1 LRPPNVL
8 YLHSHDTGRH
18 VQPYGVG
25 VRTPRIQRLAE
36 EGVIFRQAFCAAPTC
51 SGSRA
56 ALATGEFPHQNGM
69 MGLAHRGFAV
79 RDMGKHLINA
89 LRPAGY
95 RTVLIGEQHIARQ
108 PADIGFDV
116 LRTVDTLHHA
126 DDIAPAAAELLR
138 DGLHR
143 PFFLSVGFF
152 ETHRRFFEPSSPHDA
167 NFCAPPAHL
176 PDTPGTRTDMAAF
189 QASASELDRGVG
201 IILDALS
208 RAGLDGETLVI
219 CTTDHGLAF
228 PLAKATLT
236 DRGTGVMLILRG
248 PGGFRGGR
256 AVDALVQQLDIYPT
270 ICELASIEPPAHLQG
285 RSLLPLMR
293 GEVDELRDAVFT
305 ELTYHAAYDPQRAVR
320 TTRWK
325 YVRRFGDHDRPVLA
339 NVDDGPSKDAW
350 IEAGG
355 ADAPRP
361 REALHDLV
369 LDPGEHVNRAD
380 DPACQ
385 ATLAALRSRLD
396 EWMVQTDDPLLAGEV
411 SPPPGAELNSPDQR
425 SAGDATHRA

>member
-1 LRPPNVL
+1 
-8 YLHSHDTGRH
+8 

-56 ALATGEFPHQNGM
+56 ALATGQWPHQNGM
-69 MGLAHRGFAV
+69 MGLAHRGFAIGDL
-79 RDMGKHLINA
+79 RTHLIHA

-95 RTVLIGEQHIARQ
+95 RTILIGEQHIAGR
-108 PADIGFDV
+108 PSDIGFDV

-126 DDIAPAAAELLR
+126 DDVAPAAAELIR

-143 PFFLSVGFF
+143 PFFLSVGFS
-152 ETHRRFFEPSSPHDA
+152 ETHRRFFEPSSPTDA
-167 NFCAPPAHL
+167 NFCAPPPNL
-176 PDTPGTRTDMAAF
+176 PDTPGTRRDMAAF
-189 QASASELDRGVG
+189 QASASELDRGIG

-228 PLAKATLT
+228 PGAKATLS

-270 ICELASIEPPAHLQG
+270 VCELAGIPRPAHLEG
-285 RSLLPLMR
+285 HSLLPLVR
-293 GEVDELRDAVFT
+293 GEVEEVRDAVFT

-320 TTRWK
+320 TRRWK
-325 YVRRFGDHDRPVLA
+325 YVRRFGDHDLPVLP
-339 NVDDGPSKDAW
+339 NIDDGESKDAW
-350 IEAGG
+350 IAAGA
-355 ADAPRP
+355 ADVPRP
-361 REALHDLV
+361 REALFDLE
-369 LDPGEHVNRAD
+369 LDPQEALDRAA
-380 DPACQ
+380 DPAC
-385 ATLAALRSRLD
+385 ADALDELRRRLD
-396 EWMVQTDDPLLAGEV
+396 EWMEATDDPLRLGDVPA
-411 SPPPGAELNSPDQR
+411 PAGAELNLPGQR
-425 SAGDATHRA
+425 SAGEATVRA